1 MSILDNSTRPH
12 LAPGCRWAG
21 AENNSTLVYPEGA
34 LRLQPT
40 AAAILERCD
49 GQRTF
54 EQIVRELQNLYSASE
69 PDKIRADVA
78 SLLNRLHEKRVVDF

>member
-1 MSILDNSTRPH
+1 M
-12 LAPGCRWAG
+12 
-21 AENNSTLVYPEGA
+21 LVYPEGA

-49 GQRTF
+49 GQRTLQ
-54 EQIVRELQNLYSASE
+54 QIVRELQNLYNASE

-78 SLLNRLHEKRVVDF
+78 SFLNRLHEKRILDF

>member
-1 MSILDNSTRPH
+1 MPVLDNSSCPH
-12 LAPGCRWAG
+12 LAPGCRWARSAG
-21 AENNSTLVYPEGA
+21 NATLLYPEGA

-54 EQIVRELQNLYSASE
+54 QQIVQELQSMYSASE
-69 PDKIRADVA
+69 PEKIRADVA
-78 SLLNRLHEKRVVDF
+78 LLLTRLHEKRLVDF